1 MPIGERIGSWWRAED
16 FDPERAPGV
25 STRRRA
31 YADLQKQMQGQ
42 ILQGG
47 RQMRGLGGRLGA
59 GGMSAAS
66 GRYGEAAQR
75 TTGYMGVDWERDL
88 ADAYQRA
95 RARQAYERK
104 MRQAGVGQLAGG
116 IIGEYKDEATQLAM
130 NLLMPG
136 AGEFMAGGGSMQD
149 LLRVATVQPGA
160 SSPSSFPPYRDM
172 TMENIAS
179 SYDPYWGP

>member
-1 MPIGERIGSWWRAED
+1 MSIGSWWRAED

-66 GRYGEAAQR
+66 GRYGQAAQR

-88 ADAYQRA
+88 ADAYQHA

-104 MRQAGVGQLAGG
+104 MRQAGVGQIGGDVLGELPGLATG
-116 IIGEYKDEATQLAM
+116 AM
-130 NLLMPG
+130 GALMPG
-136 AGEFMAGGGSMQD
+136 AGEFLAGGGSMQD
-149 LLRVATVQPGA
+149 LLQVAMVQPGA
-160 SSPSSFPPYRDM
+160 SAPSSFPPYRDM